1 MTSFKI
7 TVSRLERAPV
17 AGLTC
22 GPNALTCQPD
32 LGALVNQQDAALT
45 CQMCAPTGYH
55 TNPALTCQTNGTSN
69 RSAAPDERE
78 QASGRQTAL
87 SPLTDR

>member
-32 LGALVNQQDAALT
+32 AGALVNQQDAALT
-45 CQMCAPTGYH
+45 CQ
-55 TNPALTCQTNGTSN
+55 TNALTCQTDGTSHG
-69 RSAAPDERE
+69 SAASDERE

>member
-1 MTSFKI
+1 MTRFKI

-22 GPNALTCQPD
+22 GPDAA
-32 LGALVNQQDAALT
+32 ALVNQQDAALS
-45 CQMCAPTGYH
+45 CQ
-55 TNPALTCQTNGTSN
+55 TNALTCQTDGTSH
-69 RSAAPDERE
+69 RSAASDERE
-78 QASGRQTAL
+78 QASGRQPAL

>member
-1 MTSFKI
+1 MTRFKI

-22 GPNALTCQPD
+22 GPDAA
-32 LGALVNQQDAALT
+32 ALVNQQDAALA
-45 CQMCAPTGYH
+45 CQ
-55 TNPALTCQTNGTSN
+55 TNALSCQTNALTCQTDGTSHG
-69 RSAAPDERE
+69 SAASDERE
-78 QASGRQTAL
+78 QASGRQPAL